1 MSILNKIKKISTLE
15 IFLFVLII
23 SLGIVIFCK
32 NNKEGFIVEKP
43 TFVKHTDIDIYDDFY
58 SEVYDQLV
66 FDKIRRDYEIDCI
79 FDRNINNNNKN
90 LFVLDIGSGTGH
102 HIDSIN
108 KLKIKSVGIDNSK
121 SMVQKAKNNFPSCR
135 FKHANVLQSILFPQ
149 DTFSHILCLYFT
161 IYYFKNKRLFLQN
174 CFNWLQ
180 PNGILV
186 LHLVN
191 MKKFDPILPSCKNGR
206 FINDKTRPTQSE
218 IEFELFDYKSNF
230 TIDSKVKSKES
241 NAIFK
246 ETFKFHDSKKTRI
259 NEHHLFM
266 EPQETILAIAKDIG
280 FILQS
285 QTEMIEIDYNYNY
298 IYTLQKPF

>member
-15 IFLFVLII
+15 IILFVLII

-32 NNKEGFIVEKP
+32 NNKEGFIDEKP
-43 TFVKHTDIDIYDDFY
+43 SFVKHTGIDIYDDFY

-66 FDKIRRDYEIDCI
+66 FDKIRRDYEIECI
-79 FDRNINNNNKN
+79 FDNNDYKDP
-90 LFVLDIGSGTGH
+90 FVLDIGSGTGH

-108 KLKIKSVGIDNSK
+108 KLKIKCLGIDNSK
-121 SMVQKAKNNFPSCR
+121 SMIQKAKSNYPNGR
-135 FKHANVLQSILFPQ
+135 FKHANILESILFPH

-180 PNGILV
+180 PNGVLV

-191 MKKFDPILPSCKNGR
+191 MKKFDPIVPTAKNAR
-206 FINDKTRPTQSE
+206 FINDKSRPTQSE
-218 IEFELFDYKSNF
+218 IAFELFDYKSEF
-230 TIDSKVKSKES
+230 IIDDEIKTNVN
-241 NAIFK
+241 NAVFK

-266 EPQETILAIAKDIG
+266 EPQESILAIARDIG

-285 QTEMIEIDYNYNY
+285 QTEMLEIDYNYNY